1 MIQKILI
8 TGADGLV
15 GTALKDIASL
25 YKNKYQFIFINRNI
39 ADLTKENEVKA
50 VFDTYKPDYVIHA
63 AARVGGIGRN
73 LNSPAKQFTDNI
85 LMNTHVIHQCYT
97 HNVKKLIAFSSVCAF
112 PKTLDVITEDKLQ
125 DGEPYEAH
133 FSYAY
138 SKRMVDIQIQ
148 SYIKQYNVNYCSVIP
163 GNIFGENDNFNL
175 EDGHVVPSLIHKL
188 YLAKNSSNPFI
199 VWGDG
204 SSTREFIYAKDLAL
218 ICIKMLDEIE
228 QLPLR
233 LIVSGKEEMSI
244 KNLVQLICDQ
254 AQYDNVVY
262 DTTKPNGQKRR
273 PTDHTLF
280 NSIFKDF
287 SFTPLDK
294 ALKKT
299 YNWFSENYNEARK

>member
-1 MIQKILI
+1 MKEKILI

-15 GTALKDIASL
+15 GTALKNISNQYD
-25 YKNKYQFIFINRNI
+25 KYEFLFVNRKI
-39 ADLTKENEVKA
+39 ADLTKQDEVEKLFA
-50 VFDTYKPDYVIHA
+50 EHKPNYVIHA

-85 LMNTHVIHQCYT
+85 LMNTHVIHSSYV
-97 HNVKKLIAFSSVCAF
+97 HNVKKMIAFSSVCAF
-112 PKTLDVITEDKLQ
+112 PKTLEVISEDKLQ
-125 DGEPYEAH
+125 DGEPYDAH

-138 SKRMVDIQIQ
+138 SKRMVDVQIQ
-148 SYIKQYNVNYCSVIP
+148 SYKKQYNVNYCSIIP

-175 EDGHVVPSLIHKL
+175 EDGHVVPSLLHKL
-188 YLAKNSSNPFI
+188 YLAKENSAPFI

-218 ICIKMLDEIE
+218 ICMKMLDEVE

-233 LIVSGKEEMSI
+233 LIVSGREEMSI
-244 KNLVQLICDQ
+244 KRLVELICQQ
-254 AQYDNVVY
+254 ANYSNVVY
-262 DTTKPNGQKRR
+262 DITKPNGQRKR

-280 NSIFKDF
+280 DSIFQDF

-294 ALKKT
+294 ALKET
-299 YNWFSENYNEARK
+299 YNWFSKNYHDARK

>member
-1 MIQKILI
+1 MKQKILI
-8 TGADGLV
+8 TGGDGLV
-15 GTALKDIASL
+15 GNALKKFVNVYNNYD
-25 YKNKYQFIFINRNI
+25 FIFVNRNI
-39 ADLTKENEVKA
+39 ADLTDENQVKLM
-50 VFDTYKPDYVIHA
+50 FDKYKPDYVIHA

-85 LMNTHVIHQCYT
+85 LMNTHMIHHSYT

-112 PKTLDVITEDKLQ
+112 PKTLEVIVEDKLQ
-125 DGEPYEAH
+125 DGEPYDAH

-148 SYIKQYNVNYCSVIP
+148 SYKKQYNVNYCSIIP

-188 YLAKNSSNPFI
+188 YLAKTNSSPLV

-204 SSTREFIYAKDLAL
+204 SSTREFIYAEDLAL
-218 ICIKMLDEIE
+218 ICIKLLDEVE
-228 QLPLR
+228 NLPLR
-233 LIVSGKEEMSI
+233 LIVSGKEELSI
-244 KNLVQLICDQ
+244 KTLVELICNQ
-254 AQYDNVVY
+254 ADYNNVYY
-262 DTTKPNGQKRR
+262 DTTKPNGQRKR

-280 NSIFKDF
+280 HSIFENF

-294 ALKKT
+294 ALKQT
-299 YNWFSENYNEARK
+299 YNWFSENYNNARK

>member
-1 MIQKILI
+1 MKQKILV
-8 TGADGLV
+8 TGGDGLV
-15 GTALKDIASL
+15 GNSLKKLVNVYDN
-25 YKNKYQFIFINRNI
+25 YDFIFVNRKI
-39 ADLTKENEVKA
+39 ADLTDENQVKSM
-50 VFDTYKPDYVIHA
+50 FDKYKPDYVVHT

-85 LMNTHVIHQCYT
+85 LMNTHMIHNCYT

-112 PKTLDVITEDKLQ
+112 PKTLEVIVEDKLQ
-125 DGEPYEAH
+125 DGEPYDAH

-148 SYIKQYNVNYCSVIP
+148 SYKKQYNVNYCSVIP

-188 YLAKNSSNPFI
+188 YLAKTNSNPLV

-204 SSTREFIYAKDLAL
+204 SSTREFIYAQDLAL
-218 ICIKMLDEIE
+218 ICMKLLDEIE
-228 QLPLR
+228 NLPLR
-233 LIVSGKEEMSI
+233 LIVSGKEELSI
-244 KNLVQLICDQ
+244 KTLVELICNQ
-254 AQYDNVVY
+254 ADYNNVYYDI
-262 DTTKPNGQKRR
+262 TKPNGQRKR

-280 NSIFKDF
+280 DSIFKNF

-294 ALKKT
+294 ALKQT
-299 YNWFSENYNEARK
+299 YNWFSENYNNARK